1 MRVAGKR
8 PDSSLSHPQVP
19 SNPLTNRLPSKP
31 TKDKDK
37 NKLILLRSSLEL
49 PTEATYSILSKEAVK
64 ENKCNNPI
72 LDESMMQPRYEEMET
87 IPVVKVVDTTSSVT

>member
-8 PDSSLSHPQVP
+8 PDSSLSRPQVP

-64 ENKCNNPI
+64 ENKCNNPL
-72 LDESMMQPRYEEMET
+72 LDESMMQPRYEDMET
-87 IPVVKVVDTTSSVT
+87 IPVVKVVDTSSSVT

>member
-8 PDSSLSHPQVP
+8 PDSSLSRPQLP
-19 SNPLTNRLPSKP
+19 SNPLTNRLPSHP
-31 TKDKDK
+31 TKDK

-49 PTEATYSILSKEAVK
+49 PTEATYSILSTKEAVK

-72 LDESMMQPRYEEMET
+72 LDESMMQPRYEEV
-87 IPVVKVVDTTSSVT
+87 PVVDTTSSVT